1 MFDKFKFNK
10 NYLNIGI
17 ITLIIGSILLFV
29 YQVSRHS
36 VDIFFFVKNILFTFL
51 SIISPIIYAFVLA
64 YILYRP
70 LRFIERL
77 VHILWIQIT
86 NQKLSYK
93 TTRLISLLT
102 LVILIFGFI
111 TFLTKLLIPPLFQNL
126 LTIGEALPNF
136 QTILT
141 DWLAKISPYFESIY
155 ISETQ
160 IQKLAVYITNFL
172 SQFLTTIF
180 DSRSGVIT
188 NVASFFIH
196 LVATIIL
203 TFYFLKDREAIL
215 KTIDN
220 VSMILLSS
228 KLRQRIKYFLKDL
241 HEVFGNFI
249 LGQLLDA
256 LIVGIAST
264 TLLLIIGHP
273 FALLIGV
280 IAGIT
285 NVIPYIG
292 PIIGAALAL
301 ILGIF
306 TNVKLG
312 ILGCVLLIIYQQIDG
327 NIIQPKILGDS
338 VGLAPVWIFIAILVG
353 GSYLGAVGMIIS
365 VPIVALM
372 KRYFERLFMKHQL
385 TNEKISK

>member
-1 MFDKFKFNK
+1 MFDKFKINK
-10 NYLNIGI
+10 NYLNIGV

-36 VDIFFFVKNILFTFL
+36 VDIFFFIKNTLFTFL
-51 SIISPIIYAFVLA
+51 SIISPILYAFIIA

-70 LRFIERL
+70 LRFIEHLIARL
-77 VHILWIQIT
+77 VYQFT
-86 NQKLSYK
+86 KRELSSK
-93 TTRLISLLT
+93 STRLTSLLV
-102 LVILIFGFI
+102 LVFIVFGFI
-111 TFLTKLLIPPLFQNL
+111 TLLIKLLIPPLFQNL

-136 QTILT
+136 QNILT
-141 DWLAKISPYFESIY
+141 DWLSKLSPYFKSIH

-160 IQKLAVYITNFL
+160 IQKITVYMTNFL

-180 DSRSGVIT
+180 DSGTGMIT

-203 TFYFLKDREAIL
+203 TFYFLKDKESIL
-215 KTIDN
+215 KTIDK
-220 VSMILLSS
+220 IATITLSS
-228 KLRQRIKYFLKDL
+228 KIKKRVKYFLKDL

-264 TLLLIIGHP
+264 ILLLIIGHP
-273 FALLIGV
+273 FALLIGF

-306 TNVKLG
+306 TSVKLG
-312 ILGCVLLIIYQQIDG
+312 VLGGVLLIIYQQIDG
-327 NIIQPKILGDS
+327 NFVQPKILGDS
-338 VGLAPVWIFIAILVG
+338 VGLAPVWIFIAILIG
-353 GSYLGAVGMIIS
+353 GSYFGAFGMILS
-365 VPIVALM
+365 VPLVALL
-372 KRYFERLFMKHQL
+372 KRYLERYFIKRQL
-385 TNEKISK
+385 RN